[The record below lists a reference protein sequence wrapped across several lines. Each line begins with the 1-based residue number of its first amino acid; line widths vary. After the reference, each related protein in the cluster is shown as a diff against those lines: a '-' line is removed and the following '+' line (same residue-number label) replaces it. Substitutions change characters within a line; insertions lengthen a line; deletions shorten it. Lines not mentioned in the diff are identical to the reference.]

1 MAEVT
6 QKDIEAMKADYER
19 RKAEEEA
26 RRHEREMFDRRKAI
40 VAMEF
45 LARQVNDEEVFE
57 YWLINGV
64 ADGDIEYGSFDIADI
79 DEYYLE
85 DDNFKELMT
94 DFLFLMKGAFNSGG
108 LYCGGIVSKEKADFK
123 KSEDDGNE

>member
-19 RKAEEEA
+19 RKEEEA
-26 RRHEREMFDRRKAI
+26 VRRHVREMFDRRKAI

-57 YWLINGV
+57 SWLMDGV

-85 DDNFKELMT
+85 DDNFEELMT
-94 DFLFLMKGAFNSGG
+94 NFLLLMRGAFNSGG
-108 LYCGGIVSKEKADFK
+108 LYCGGIVSKEKHDFK
-123 KSEDDGNE
+123 KREDDAE